1 MTVKKT
7 QQTLNATLEK
17 TKQSLNG
24 LETAL
29 ENNVGAHP
37 VRDAGDEEKG
47 LPEGWIGAPIGE
59 VAGIYNG
66 RAFKQTEWAKTGLP
80 IIRIQNLNKP
90 TAMFNYFK
98 GELDQRHLV
107 HNGDLLFAWSGTP
120 GTSFGAHEWKGGD
133 AALNQH
139 IFKIEL
145 NENCTSKIYFRY
157 AMNHKLQEM
166 IGNANGGVGL
176 RHITKKTFET
186 TLVSY
191 PPLAEQTVIA
201 QTLDTLLAQVDNIKT
216 RLDAIQKI
224 LKTFRQSVLAA
235 AVSGKLTEAWR
246 GTEASDWQKKT
257 LIDVVEDKPRNGK
270 SPKGVDYK
278 TEFKSL
284 TLSAITPGYF
294 VDDKFKYI
302 ELNISSESYLWVKY
316 GDILIQRANSLEYV
330 GVSAIYKG
338 ESNKYVYPDLI
349 MKCSPNK
356 LILGEYL
363 HYSLSSQKVRQFFR
377 NNATGTAGNM
387 PKVNQQIVSAAPIS
401 LPSIEEQTEIV
412 RRVEELFAFAD
423 QIEQQVKNAHGRVNN
438 LTQSILAKAFRGEL
452 TTQWRAQNPD
462 LISGENSAE
471 VLLAKIQEEREKL
484 KPKKAAKKKSTAK
497 KRAKV

>member
-1 MTVKKT
+1 MTMKKT
-7 QQTLNATLEK
+7 QQTLSTTLEK
-17 TKQSLNG
+17 TEQSLNG

-166 IGNANGGVGL
+166 IGKANGGVGL

-216 RLDAIQKI
+216 RLDAIPNI

-246 GTEASDWQKKT
+246 GENECVITE
-257 LIDVVEDKPRNGK
+257 R
-270 SPKGVDYK
+270 
-278 TEFKSL
+278 
-284 TLSAITPGYF
+284 
-294 VDDKFKYI
+294 
-302 ELNISSESYLWVKY
+302 
-316 GDILIQRANSLEYV
+316 DILDKRFVNWCDERLAEFSLKGKKQKNELWKNKYTQPELVENDKIWPIPEKWCWSTIDAIAKVTKLAGFEFTKHVNYTEDGDLPVIKAENV
-330 GVSAIYKG
+330 GVNGYRHKFYSYVKSEDVETLTRSELTGREILIVFVGAGVGQVGISPDDRKYFLGPNVAVVKQA
-338 ESNKYVYPDLI
+338 SNLY
-349 MKCSPNK
+349 SP
-356 LILGEYL
+356 EYL
-363 HYSLSSQKVRQFFR
+363 ELYLRSLSGKEILLSFSKGGAQPSLSM
-377 NNATGTAGNM
+377 G
-387 PKVNQQIVSAAPIS
+387 QIRKTSIPIPPVS
-401 LPSIEEQTEIV
+401 EQTEIV
-412 RRVEELFAFAD
+412 RRVEELFAFA
-423 QIEQQVKNAHGRVNN
+423 IKSNN
-438 LTQSILAKAFRGEL
+438 K
-452 TTQWRAQNPD
+452 
-462 LISGENSAE
+462 
-471 VLLAKIQEEREKL
+471 
-484 KPKKAAKKKSTAK
+484 
-497 KRAKV
+497 